1 MMNGSSILRRTYD
14 GIVLFALLNML
25 GLGALVAVLVSSGAV
40 DAEKVRTIVSIL
52 RGEDT
57 AAALEQPDDST
68 VVAEEPAEPAVG
80 ADAIAEAQRS
90 AQIAR
95 LESDRIKAELD
106 QRLALNNSIL
116 LRVTTERERFWK
128 EREAAQKK
136 EALSKK
142 RRRDTGFRKQLDI
155 IEALKPKV
163 AVEHLLALP
172 DADEAS
178 RILLQMDTRKA
189 KKIVE
194 AAKTPGQ
201 LSRMKVIL
209 QRVREVAPDRSD
221 ELDPTAP

>member
-57 AAALEQPDDST
+57 ATALEQPDDST

-128 EREAAQKK
+128 EREAVQKK

-163 AVEHLLALP
+163 AVEHLLALQG
-172 DADEAS
+172 ADEAS

-209 QRVREVAPDRSD
+209 QRVRDVAPDRSD